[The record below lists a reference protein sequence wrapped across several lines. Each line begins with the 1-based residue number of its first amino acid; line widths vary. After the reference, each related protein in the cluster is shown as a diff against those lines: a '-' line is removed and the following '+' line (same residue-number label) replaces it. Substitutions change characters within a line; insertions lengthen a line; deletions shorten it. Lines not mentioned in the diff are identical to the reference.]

1 MNVHPSLISILV
13 LLLVVGCQQQSVDQ
27 PAPAAGNASH
37 DHEHDHGHD
46 HAHTGPHGGH
56 ILELGREDY
65 HAEWTHKDQSS
76 EIVVH
81 LLDADIKQ
89 DVSTTAELIMISTT
103 IRGEQQTYEL
113 AADNQDE
120 SDPPR
125 ATRFTITSPSLLT
138 ALKQVGAGVQADISV
153 IIDGKMFRGSFEK
166 NEHDH

>member
-1 MNVHPSLISILV
+1 
-13 LLLVVGCQQQSVDQ
+13 
-27 PAPAAGNASH
+27 
-37 DHEHDHGHD
+37 
-46 HAHTGPHGGH
+46 
-56 ILELGREDY
+56 
-65 HAEWTHKDQSS
+65 
-76 EIVVH
+76 VVH

-125 ATRFTITSPSLLT
+125 ATRFAITSPSLLT

-166 NEHDH
+166 HEHDH